1 MQLRIGSRG
10 SALALWQAHHVRDR
24 LRALDP
30 SLVIEITTIQTIGDR
45 ITDVA
50 LSRIG
55 DKGLFTR
62 ELDRAIV
69 DGDVDLA
76 VHSLKDIPTVLA
88 EGLALPAVL
97 ERNDPRD
104 ALVVAPGT
112 PRSLLDLPHGARIGT
127 SSLRRR
133 AQLLALRP
141 DLHVEDLRGNLDT
154 RLKRVEN
161 GDYDAAILAL
171 AGIRRLGFE
180 AEVSQILDAPEWLP
194 AAGQGALGITTRAN
208 DTAIIEIVRALDHA
222 PTRAETTAER
232 SFLRELEG
240 GCQIPIGALGIAQ
253 QTLTLNAIVASVD
266 GINVVRGRIEGSLDD
281 AADLGRSL
289 ADELRDR
296 GAGRILD
303 ELRAQNGQPRPA
315 AP

>member
-1 MQLRIGSRG
+1 M
-10 SALALWQAHHVRDR
+10 
-24 LRALDP
+24 
-30 SLVIEITTIQTIGDR
+30 
-45 ITDVA
+45 
-50 LSRIG
+50 
-55 DKGLFTR
+55 
-62 ELDRAIV
+62 

-97 ERNDPRD
+97 ERERP
-104 ALVVAPGT
+104 AGCPGRCT
-112 PRSLLDLPHGARIGT
+112 WPPRSLLDLPHGARIGT

-154 RLKRVEN
+154 RLQRVED
-161 GDYDAAILAL
+161 GDYNAAILAL
-171 AGIRRLGFE
+171 AGILRLGFD

-194 AAGQGALGITTRAN
+194 AVGQGALGITTRAN
-208 DTAIIEIVRALDHA
+208 DTAVIEIVRALDHA

-232 SFLRELEG
+232 AFLRELEG

-253 QTLTLNAIVASVD
+253 DTLTLNAIVASVD

-289 ADELRDR
+289 ADQLRDR